1 MESVSV
7 ERLDHLGVVASV
19 IKDLGLIE
27 MIDARLLVHDQEE
40 ITAGEA
46 VAGMILNGLGFSDRP
61 LTLTPQFFANK
72 PLDLLFHEGV
82 RAEMFNRFKLGRTL
96 DEAYGYGCDLLL
108 SELAL
113 SVCLQEGIDTRFN
126 HLDTTSFS
134 LTGDYVPDSDE
145 HAIAITHGYSKDHRP
160 DLKQAVLELMVS
172 QDGGV
177 PLMSKSWDGNA
188 SDTQIFQER
197 AQALLATFKSS
208 PSPRYLVAD
217 AKLYTEEN
225 APNLAQLGFITRIP
239 GTLKLVSQVIT
250 QALTWDTWQWLDA
263 TTRYQRIAL
272 CHYGMAQRWLVVW
285 SHASRERA
293 EASVNKA
300 CQREAEAVKK
310 QLFHLQAKRFETPSQ
325 AQQALSE
332 LANQWRY
339 HQVQSYELIDH
350 KRYAKKGRP
359 MADTPIKALEWQRQA
374 QVRPNAE
381 RLEEAKQH
389 KACWVLGTNIEA
401 EQLSDAE
408 VITGYKGQAQ
418 AEGGFRF
425 LKDPLFFVSS
435 LFVKKPSRIQG
446 LLMVM
451 TLALLVYAVAQRRLR
466 RELAR
471 QNETIPNPIHQPTN
485 RPTLR
490 WVFQVLEGIER
501 GRLMVDGQVRDLITG
516 LHEVKIKILR
526 LFGEQVCHVYQLPSG

>member
-1 MESVSV
+1 
-7 ERLDHLGVVASV
+7 
-19 IKDLGLIE
+19 
-27 MIDARLLVHDQEE
+27 MIDARWLVHDHEE

-113 SVCLQEGIDTRFN
+113 SVCLQEGIDARFN

-134 LTGDYVPDSDE
+134 LTGAYVPDSDE

-197 AQALLATFKSS
+197 AHALLATFQGS

-225 APNLAQLGFITRIP
+225 ATNLAKLGFITRIP

-250 QALTWDTWQWLDA
+250 QALQWDTWQCLDA
-263 TTRYQRIAL
+263 TTRYQRISL

-285 SHASRERA
+285 SQASLERA
-293 EASVNKA
+293 EASVKQA

-310 QLFHLQAKRFETPSQ
+310 QLFHLQAQRFETPSQ

-332 LANQWRY
+332 LAHQWRY

-359 MADTPIKALEWQRQA
+359 MADTPIKAIEWQMQA
-374 QVRPNAE
+374 QVRPATE

-389 KACWVLGTNIEA
+389 KACFVLGTNIEA
-401 EQLSDAE
+401 EHLSDAE

-435 LFVKKPSRIQG
+435 LFVKKPCRIQG

-451 TLALLVYAVAQRRLR
+451 TLALLVYSVAQRRLR

-471 QNETIPNPIHQPTN
+471 QNETIPNQLNQPTN

-501 GRLMVDGQVRDLITG
+501 VRLIVDGQVRDLITG
-516 LHEVKIKILR
+516 LNEVKIKILR
-526 LFGEQVCHVYQLPSG
+526 LFSEQVCHVYQLPAG

>member
-1 MESVSV
+1 MESVIV
-7 ERLDHLGVVASV
+7 ERLDHLGIVASV
-19 IKDLGLIE
+19 IKDLGIIE
-27 MIDARLLVHDQEE
+27 MIDARFGLHDQEE
-40 ITAGEA
+40 ISAGEA

-72 PLDLLFHEGV
+72 PLDLLFRDGV
-82 RAEMFNRFKLGRTL
+82 GAEMFNRFKLGRTL
-96 DEAYGYGCDLLL
+96 DEAHAYGCDLLF

-113 SVCLQEGIDTRFN
+113 SVCLQEGINTRFN

-188 SDTQIFQER
+188 SDSKIFQER
-197 AQALLATFKSS
+197 AQALMATFKGS

-217 AKLYTEEN
+217 SKLYNEEN
-225 APNLAQLGFITRIP
+225 AANLKNLGFITRIP
-239 GTLKLVSQVIT
+239 GRLKLATQVIE
-250 QALTWDTWQWLDA
+250 QALKWDTWCCLDE
-263 TTRYQRIAL
+263 TTRYQPTQL
-272 CHYGMAQRWLVVW
+272 CHYGMAQRWLVVC
-285 SHASRERA
+285 SQASLERA

-300 CQREAEAVKK
+300 LKREVEAINK
-310 QLFHLQAKRFETPSQ
+310 QLFHLQAKRFETPTQ
-325 AQQALSE
+325 AQEALSV
-332 LANQWRY
+332 LGNKWRY
-339 HQVQSYELIDH
+339 HRVGSHELVEH

-359 MADTPIKALEWQRQA
+359 TADTPIQGTEWQIQA
-374 QVRPNAE
+374 QVRPDVE
-381 RLEEAKQH
+381 RIGEAKQH
-389 KACWVLGTNIEA
+389 KACFVLGTNIGADE
-401 EQLSDAE
+401 LSDTE
-408 VITGYKGQAQ
+408 VIAGYKGQAQ

-435 LFVKKPSRIQG
+435 LFVKKPCRIQG

-451 TLALLVYAVAQRRLR
+451 TLALLVYSVAQRRLR
-466 RELAR
+466 RELAS
-471 QNETIPNPIHQPTN
+471 QNETIPNQINQPTN

-501 GRLMVDGQVRDLITG
+501 VRLMVDGQLRDLITG
-516 LHEVKIKILR
+516 LNEVKIKILR
-526 LFGEQVCHVYQLPSG
+526 LFGEQVCHVYQLPAG